1 MAIFIAAFFKDA
13 TLPFCLNAGEVALE
27 ERGFQIL
34 DIASDSNIHVLG
46 RRANPEVTVT
56 VVCTRLGQNPTSVV
70 VHAISPDGN
79 AARVAS
85 EQVRDRIMS
94 LSP

>member
-1 MAIFIAAFFKDA
+1 MAIFISAFFKDA
-13 TLPFCLNAGEVALE
+13 TLPFCLNAGELALA

-70 VHAISPDGN
+70 VHAISPEEN
-79 AARVAS
+79 AVRVAS
-85 EQVRDRIMS
+85 EQVRDP
-94 LSP
+94 L